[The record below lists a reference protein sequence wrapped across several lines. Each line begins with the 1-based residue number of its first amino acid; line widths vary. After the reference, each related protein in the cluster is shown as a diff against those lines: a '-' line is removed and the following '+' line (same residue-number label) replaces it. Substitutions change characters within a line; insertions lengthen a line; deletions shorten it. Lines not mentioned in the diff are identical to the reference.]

1 MNKIL
6 LVDDEPVIL
15 TVLKGILA
23 RDDREFAS
31 AANAAQAL
39 QLAHESPS
47 LEVALVDKNLP
58 DKNGLE
64 VARELKHMHPD
75 VEVILLTGY
84 ASLDSAIE
92 AVKVGAFDYIQKPIE
107 DFDDLNQKVQR
118 AAEKV
123 QIKREQR
130 RLLDRFAESEERY
143 RGLFQASAD
152 ALLIVDPD
160 LGRIH
165 DANQAAERLYGYS
178 KEELATLIADQL
190 GLAGPVGGEEV
201 VGLER
206 HLRKDGSSF
215 EAEGAYC
222 HFELQRRPLRVAA
235 VRDASARAHAV
246 LVQKMAALAR
256 LASRLAKALA
266 SAPATVTAPLS
277 ALDPERTTRLEALD
291 LNAIV
296 ASAQSELRQLLA
308 PNPVALALAP
318 GACEVLA
325 DEARLRAALQALARN
340 AREAM
345 AGKAD
350 AELVVKTASVE
361 LAGASAAGLEPGRY
375 CTLTVTD
382 GGAGMGPEVLDRV
395 FEPFYST
402 RKPMGAGLTSVWAA
416 ARQAGG
422 AVRVWSRPGSGST
435 FQLLLPA
442 RPPAP

>member
-31 AANAAQAL
+31 AENGAQAL
-39 QLAHESPS
+39 QLAHASAS

-130 RLLDRFAESEERY
+130 RLLDRFADSEERY
-143 RGLFQASAD
+143 RGLFSASAD

-165 DANQAAERLYGYS
+165 DSNLAAQRLYGYS
-178 KEELATLIADQL
+178 KEELSTLVTDQL
-190 GLAGPVGGEEV
+190 GLAGPGGGGGGV
-201 VGLER
+201 RAER

-215 EAEGAYC
+215 EAEVAYSQ
-222 HFELQRRPLRVAA
+222 FEMQRRLVRVAA
-235 VRDASARAHAV
+235 VRDASSRAHAA
-246 LVQKMAALAR
+246 LAQKMDALAR
-256 LASRLAKALA
+256 LAARLTKALSGA
-266 SAPATVTAPLS
+266 PALVSAPLA
-277 ALDPERTTRLEALD
+277 ALDPERTTRLEDVD
-291 LNAIV
+291 LNEV
-296 ASAQSELRQLLA
+296 ARSARAELERLLA
-308 PNPVALALAP
+308 PVPVAMSLAERP
-318 GACEVLA
+318 CRVQA
-325 DEARLRAALQALARN
+325 DTARLSAALQALALN

-345 AGKAD
+345 SGKAGVK
-350 AELVVKTASVE
+350 LVVETSVVE
-361 LAGASAAGLEPGRY
+361 LDGADAAGLEPGRF
-375 CTLTVTD
+375 CALSVTD
-382 GGAGMGPEVLDRV
+382 GGAGMAPEVVERL
-395 FEPFYST
+395 FEPFFST
-402 RKPMGAGLTSVWAA
+402 RKSQGIGLTTVWAA
-416 ARQAGG
+416 VRQAGG
-422 AVRVWSRPGSGST
+422 AVRVTSRPGTGST
-435 FQLLLPA
+435 FKLLLPELSG
-442 RPPAP
+442 P

>member
-15 TVLKGILA
+15 TVLRGILA
-23 RDDREFAS
+23 RDDREFAT
-31 AANAAQAL
+31 AENAAQAL
-39 QLAHESPS
+39 QLAHESAS

-58 DKNGLE
+58 DRNGLE

-107 DFDDLNQKVQR
+107 DFDDLNQKVQN

-165 DANQAAERLYGYS
+165 DSNQAAQRLYGYS

-190 GLAGPVGGEEV
+190 GLAGPAAGG
-201 VGLER
+201 GICAER
-206 HLRKDGSSF
+206 HHRKDGSSF
-215 EAEGAYC
+215 EAEVAYC
-222 HFELQRRPLRVAA
+222 QFDLQRRPMRVAS
-235 VRDASARAHAV
+235 VRDASARSH
-246 LVQKMAALAR
+246 AALAQKMDALSR
-256 LASRLAKALA
+256 LASRLTKAL
-266 SAPATVTAPLS
+266 SGAPATVSAPLT
-277 ALDPERTTRLEALD
+277 ALDPERTTRLEEVD
-291 LNAIV
+291 LNAV
-296 ASAQSELRQLLA
+296 VSGAKAELERLLA
-308 PNPVALALAP
+308 PVPLAVSLSP
-318 GACEVLA
+318 KPCRVRA
-325 DEARLRAALQALARN
+325 DSARLTAALQALTLN

-345 AGKAD
+345 AGKAG
-350 AELVVKTASVE
+350 ARLVIETAVVE
-361 LAGASAAGLEPGRY
+361 LSGADAAGLEAGRF
-375 CTLTVTD
+375 CALTVTD
-382 GGAGMGPEVLDRV
+382 GGAGMAPEVLDRL
-395 FEPFYST
+395 FEPFFST
-402 RKPMGAGLTSVWAA
+402 RRGAGVGLVSVWAA

-422 AVRVWSRPGSGST
+422 AVRVWSQPGTGST
-435 FQLLLPA
+435 FKLLLPELSD
-442 RPPAP
+442 AP

>member
-23 RDDREFAS
+23 REDREFA
-31 AANAAQAL
+31 AAENAAQAL
-39 QLAHESPS
+39 QLANESQS

-160 LGRIH
+160 LGRIY
-165 DANQAAERLYGYS
+165 DSNVAAQRLYGFP
-178 KEELATLIADQL
+178 KEELATMLADQL
-190 GLAGPVGGEEV
+190 GVAGPAARGG
-201 VGLER
+201 LSAER
-206 HLRKDGSSF
+206 HQRKDGSFF
-215 EAEGAYC
+215 EAEVSYSQ
-222 HFELQRRPLRVAA
+222 FELQRRPMRVAA
-235 VRDASARAHAV
+235 VRDVSARAHAGV
-246 LVQKMAALAR
+246 VQKMDALAR
-256 LASRLAKALA
+256 LASRLTKALSA
-266 SAPATVTAPLS
+266 APATVSVPLA
-277 ALDPERTTRLEALD
+277 ALDPERTTRLEEVD
-291 LNAIV
+291 LNGVVSGVQA
-296 ASAQSELRQLLA
+296 ELERLLA
-308 PNPVALALAP
+308 PTPVTVSLSAKP
-318 GACEVLA
+318 CRVRA
-325 DEARLRAALQALARN
+325 DEARMVAALRALAHN

-345 AGKAD
+345 AGRAGGRLAIETSTLILSGTD
-350 AELVVKTASVE
+350 AL
-361 LAGASAAGLEPGRY
+361 GLEPGPF
-375 CTLTVTD
+375 CAITVTD
-382 GGAGMGPEVLDRV
+382 GGAGMGPDVVERL
-395 FEPFYST
+395 FEPFFST
-402 RKPMGAGLTSVWAA
+402 RKGAGVGLASVWAA

-422 AVRVWSRPGSGST
+422 AVRVWSQPGAGST
-435 FQLLLPA
+435 FKLLLPA
-442 RPPAP
+442 LTETP